1 VFAWP
6 HKEKEPDNDHL
17 GHGKGLNMIL
27 VDGEHHGMMHNLDRD
42 GLDTRGRVVAFG
54 VASQLASYSEV
65 GLASG
70 VVPGVRGPHACHGLC
85 HHT

>member
-27 VDGEHHGMMHNLDRD
+27 VDGEHHGMMHDLDRD
-42 GLDTRGRVVAFG
+42 GLDTRGRVVAF
-54 VASQLASYSEV
+54 
-65 GLASG
+65 
-70 VVPGVRGPHACHGLC
+70 
-85 HHT
+85 